1 MKRVAILL
9 LASALA
15 LSACNG
21 SKGGET
27 AQSAGTEIGI
37 DLAGVD
43 RSVNPGDDFNAF
55 ANGAW
60 EKATEIPADRTS
72 LGSFTAVSMEVE
84 KRNAELFADL
94 LKKNSDA
101 GSDDGRIANYYRA
114 FADTGA
120 IEQRGLAPLVQPFA
134 QIDRA
139 GDVRGLSAALGASVR
154 ADADPLNATN
164 FYSPNIFGIFVSQ
177 ALQDPKRNVAYL
189 LQGGLGMPD
198 REYYLGSGEAMAGN
212 RAAYKTYLTD
222 IATALGWPDAAA
234 RAQRVINLETKIA
247 GAHLAA
253 EDAQD
258 AKKALEWPRE
268 RFARDA
274 PGMDWAAFFQAA
286 QLGNQQSFIAW
297 HPEPTRKLSALVASE
312 PIDAWK
318 DLLKLHVVAA
328 YGNVLPKRFDDLNFA
343 FYNKQLA
350 GQEQPRPRDKRALAS
365 TSNVLG
371 DAVGKLYTDKY
382 FPAAAKTDIGAM
394 VDNIKAAFDKRL
406 VDLQWMSPGTKQEAR
421 RKLQTLIVG
430 VGYPEKRRDYAGFQV
445 NPADAFGNSWRAD
458 LYEYRHQLAKLGQPV
473 DRNEWWLLP
482 HQVNA
487 VFLPLQNAMNYPAA
501 ILEPPFYDAKADAA
515 FNYGAL
521 GSVIGHEITHSFDNL
536 GADFDSEGRV
546 RNWWTPADFKKFEQA
561 GQALI
566 AQYDAYQVFPDL
578 RLNGKLTLGENIAD
592 VAGLAAAY
600 DAYRTSLN
608 GKEAPVING
617 LTGDQRFFIAYGQSR
632 RSKFRDATL
641 RALVTTDSHA
651 PGPWR
656 AQTVRNVDAWYKAF
670 NVQQGEKLF
679 LAPEKRVTVWG

>member
-1 MKRVAILL
+1 MKRVTALL
-9 LASALA
+9 LAPAIALA
-15 LSACNG
+15 ACNG
-21 SKGGET
+21 GNES

-43 RSVNPGDDFNAF
+43 RSVKPGDDFNAF
-55 ANGAW
+55 ANGTW
-60 EKATEIPADRTS
+60 EKATEIPADRTN
-72 LGSFTAVSMEVE
+72 LGSFTSVAMEVE
-84 KRNAELFADL
+84 KRNTALFADL
-94 LKKNSDA
+94 MKSDSDA
-101 GSDDGRIANYYRA
+101 GSDEARIANYYRA
-114 FADTGA
+114 FADTAA
-120 IEQRGLAPLVQPFA
+120 IERRGLTPLAQPFA
-134 QIDRA
+134 AIDAAR
-139 GDVRGLSAALGASVR
+139 DVRGLSAVLGATVR

-164 FYSPNIFGIFVSQ
+164 FYTPNIFGIFVSQ

-198 REYYLGSGEAMAGN
+198 REYYLGSGDAMAGN
-212 RAAYKTYLTD
+212 RAAYKHYLTGVG
-222 IATALGWPDAAA
+222 TGLGWPDAAV
-234 RAQRVINLETKIA
+234 RAQRVIDLETKIA
-247 GAHLAA
+247 TAHLAA

-258 AKKALEWPRE
+258 AKKAEEWPRQ
-268 RFARDA
+268 RFERDA
-274 PGMDWAAFFQAA
+274 PGMDWNEFFRAA

-318 DLLKLHVVAA
+318 DLLKLHIVAA
-328 YGNVLPKRFDDLNFA
+328 YGNVLPKRFDDLNLA
-343 FYNKQLA
+343 FYNQQLA
-350 GQEQPRPRDKRALAS
+350 GQEQARPRDKRALAA
-365 TSNVLG
+365 TSNALG

-382 FPAAAKTDIGAM
+382 FPARAKSDIGAM

-406 VDLQWMSPGTKQEAR
+406 VDLQWMSPKTKTEAR

-430 VGYPEKRRDYAGFQV
+430 VGYPETRRDYGNFQV
-445 NPADAFGNSWRAD
+445 DRADAFGNSWRAD
-458 LYEYRHQLAKLGQPV
+458 LYEYRHQLAKLGKPV

-501 ILEPPFYDAKADAA
+501 ILEPPFYNAKADAA

-536 GADFDSEGRV
+536 GADFDSQGRV
-546 RNWWTPADFKKFEQA
+546 RNWWTPADFKKFEEA

-600 DAYRTSLN
+600 DAYRTSLK

-656 AQTVRNVDAWYKAF
+656 AQTVRNVDAWYDAF
-670 NVQQGEKLF
+670 DVQPGEKLY
-679 LAPEKRVTVWG
+679 LAPDKRITVWG